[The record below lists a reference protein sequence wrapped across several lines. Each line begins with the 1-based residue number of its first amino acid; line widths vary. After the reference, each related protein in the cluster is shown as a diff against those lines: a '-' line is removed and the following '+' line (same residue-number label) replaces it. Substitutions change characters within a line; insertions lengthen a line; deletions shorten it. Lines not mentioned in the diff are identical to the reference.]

1 MLANLSPLLVM
12 HWFATLNLIATALL
26 LLLASFTGQRAE
38 SRKNVGFILLLL
50 AMANYSLALALES
63 MATDLS
69 GAWLWSRIQYLSI
82 PFLPALMLLVVGR
95 YVGLP
100 FQHPWL
106 KAVLMGCFGF
116 SLLITLLHW
125 SSPWHD
131 LYYRNIAFT
140 EVDDIAAV
148 GFTPGPFYHLFDV
161 FYFSNAAIVLVL
173 VGRRALQ
180 VYGLFRAQAVAV
192 LVGIIIPWAFALVG
206 DFAPLSTELDI
217 IPLAFVPS
225 ALVLGFGVLNWGLL
239 GLEPIVMRTVFGAIP
254 SGCIIVDHSRR
265 LLDCNAAAQRMFPGL
280 TQLKTGE
287 SIDAIYD
294 DLHGFGALLEALN
307 ERDQWQMW
315 SPDNRTH
322 YRVQLTWLEQ
332 HQMHLGYLILIQDET
347 QQVIAEALLRERAEL
362 DGLTGVLNRSSFD
375 EQLQLAVT
383 DNARAGTSLALIL
396 FDLDHFKALNDNQGH
411 QAGDDVLKAVA
422 RCAQDL
428 SRHGDSVARYGGE
441 EFALIL
447 PRTNADGARAIAER
461 LREIIAQNTPVTAS
475 LGIALANSENGLS
488 PRELIQQADQALYR
502 AKSRG
507 RNSVVVATVSAAAAV
522 E

>member
-1 MLANLSPLLVM
+1 M
-12 HWFATLNLIATALL
+12 HWFATLNLIGTVLL

-50 AMANYSLALALES
+50 AMANYSLALAFES
-63 MATDLS
+63 LATDLS

-82 PFLPALMLLVVGR
+82 PFLPSLMLLVVGR

-100 FQHPWL
+100 FQRPWL
-106 KAVLMGCFGF
+106 KAVLIGCFGF

-131 LYYRNIAFT
+131 LYYRNIT
-140 EVDDIAAV
+140 YTLVDDIAAV
-148 GFTPGPFYHLFDV
+148 GFTPGLFYHLFDV
-161 FYFSNAAIVLVL
+161 YYLSTAALVLLL
-173 VGRRALQ
+173 VGRRAFQ

-192 LVGIIIPWAFALVG
+192 FIGIVLPWVVALIG
-206 DFAPLSTELDI
+206 DFAPLTTELDI
-217 IPLAFVPS
+217 VPLAFVPS

-254 SGCIIVDHSRR
+254 PGCIIVDHSRR
-265 LLDCNAAAQRMFPGL
+265 LLDSNAAAQQMFPGL

-287 SIDAIYD
+287 LIDAIYD
-294 DLHGFGALLEALN
+294 DLPGFGAALEALN
-307 ERDQWQMW
+307 ERDHWLMW

-347 QQVIAEALLRERAEL
+347 QQVIAERLLRERAEQ

-375 EQLQLAVT
+375 EQLNWAVET
-383 DNARAGTSLALIL
+383 NARAGTSLALIL
-396 FDLDHFKALNDNQGH
+396 FDLDHFKALNDTRGH

-422 RCAQDL
+422 RCAHDL

-447 PRTNADGARAIAER
+447 PNTNAAGARVIAER
-461 LREIIAQNTPVTAS
+461 LRESIAQNTPVTAS
-475 LGIALANSENGLS
+475 LGIALANAENGLS
-488 PRELIQQADQALYR
+488 PRELIHQADQALYR
-502 AKSRG
+502 AKSSG
-507 RNSVVVATVSAAAAV
+507 RNCVETAGQATTTGVA
-522 E
+522 

>member
-1 MLANLSPLLVM
+1 M
-12 HWFATLNLIATALL
+12 HWFATLNLIGTALL

-38 SRKNVGFILLLL
+38 SRKNVSFILLLL
-50 AMANYSLALALES
+50 AMANYSLALAFES
-63 MATDLS
+63 LATDLS

-100 FQHPWL
+100 FQRPWL
-106 KAVLMGCFGF
+106 RVVLIGSFGF

-131 LYYRNIAFT
+131 LYYRDIAFT
-140 EVDDIAAV
+140 EVDGIAAV
-148 GFTPGPFYHLFDV
+148 GFTPGLFYHLFDV
-161 FYFSNAAIVLVL
+161 FYLSIAAIVLLL

-192 LVGIIIPWAFALVG
+192 LIGIIIPWVFALVG
-206 DFAPLSTELDI
+206 DFASLSTQLDI

-265 LLDCNAAAQRMFPGL
+265 LLDCNAAAQQMFPRL

-287 SIDAIYD
+287 SIESIYQD
-294 DLHGFGALLEALN
+294 MPGFGAVLEALN
-307 ERDQWQMW
+307 ERDHWLMW

-347 QQVIAEALLRERAEL
+347 QQVIAEGLLRERAEQ
-362 DGLTGVLNRSSFD
+362 DGLTGVLNRASFD
-375 EQLQLAVT
+375 EQLHRAVEA
-383 DNARAGTSLALIL
+383 NARAGTSLALIL
-396 FDLDHFKALNDNQGH
+396 FDLDHFKGLNDTRGH
-411 QAGDDVLKAVA
+411 QAGDDVLKTVA
-422 RCAQDL
+422 RCTQNL

-447 PRTNADGARAIAER
+447 PKTGAAGARAIAER
-461 LREIIAQNTPVTAS
+461 LREIIARETPVTAS
-475 LGIALANSENGLS
+475 LGVALADTENGLS
-488 PRELIQQADQALYR
+488 PRELIHQADQALYR
-502 AKSRG
+502 AKSAG
-507 RNSVVVATVSAAAAV
+507 RNCVEVASVAATVAQ
-522 E
+522 

>member
-1 MLANLSPLLVM
+1 M
-12 HWFATLNLIATALL
+12 HWFATLNLIGTALL
-26 LLLASFTGQRAE
+26 LLLASLTAQRPE

-50 AMANYSLALALES
+50 AMANYSLMLALES
-63 MATDLS
+63 HATSLND
-69 GAWLWSRIQYLSI
+69 AWLWNRLQYLSI
-82 PFLPALMLLVVGR
+82 PFLPALILLVVGR
-95 YVGLP
+95 FVGLP
-100 FQHPWL
+100 YQRPWL
-106 KAVLMGCFGF
+106 KAVLIGCFGF

-131 LYYRNIAFT
+131 LYYQNIAFT
-140 EVDDIAAV
+140 QVNDIAAV
-148 GFTPGPFYHLFDV
+148 GFTPGLFYHLFDV
-161 FYFSNAAIVLVL
+161 YYLSTSALVLLL
-173 VGRRALQ
+173 VGRRAFQ

-192 LVGIIIPWAFALVG
+192 FIGIVLPWVVALIG
-206 DFAPLSTELDI
+206 DFAPLTTELDI
-217 IPLAFVPS
+217 VPLAFVPS

-265 LLDCNAAAQRMFPGL
+265 LLDCNAAAQQMFPGL

-287 SIDAIYD
+287 LIDAIYD
-294 DLHGFGALLEALN
+294 DLPGFGAVLEALN
-307 ERDQWQMW
+307 ERDHWLMW

-375 EQLQLAVT
+375 EQLHRAVEDT
-383 DNARAGTSLALIL
+383 ARAGTSLALIL
-396 FDLDHFKALNDNQGH
+396 FDLDHFKALNDTQGH

-422 RCAQDL
+422 RCARKL
-428 SRHGDSVARYGGE
+428 SRQGDRVARYGGE

-447 PRTNADGARAIAER
+447 PNTNQAGALAIAER
-461 LREIIAQNTPVTAS
+461 LRDSIARQTPVTTS
-475 LGIALANSENGLS
+475 LGIALTHQEIS
-488 PRELIQQADQALYR
+488 PTPDALIHHADQALYR
-502 AKSRG
+502 AKSLG
-507 RNSVVVATVSAAAAV
+507 RNRVETASPTATGVA
-522 E
+522 

>member
-1 MLANLSPLLVM
+1 M
-12 HWFATLNLIATALL
+12 HWFAALNLIGTALL
-26 LLLASFTGQRAE
+26 LLLASFTGQRPE

-50 AMANYSLALALES
+50 AMATYSLALAFES
-63 MATDLS
+63 LASDLS
-69 GAWLWSRIQYLSI
+69 GAWFWNRIQYLSI

-106 KAVLMGCFGF
+106 KAVLIGSFGF

-140 EVDDIAAV
+140 VVDDVAAV
-148 GFTPGPFYHLFDV
+148 SFTPGLFYHLFDV
-161 FYFSNAAIVLVL
+161 FYLSNAAIALVL
-173 VGRRALQ
+173 VGRRAFQ
-180 VYGLFRAQAVAV
+180 VYGLFRTQAVAV
-192 LVGIIIPWAFALVG
+192 FIGIIIPWLFALVG
-206 DFAPLSTELDI
+206 DFASLPTDLDI
-217 IPLAFVPS
+217 VPLAFVPS

-254 SGCIIVDHSRR
+254 SGCIIVDHNRR
-265 LLDCNAAAQRMFPGL
+265 LLDCNVAAQQMFPGL

-294 DLHGFGALLEALN
+294 DLPGFGAVLEALN
-307 ERDQWQMW
+307 DRDHWLIW

-347 QQVIAEALLRERAEL
+347 QQVTAEALLRERAEL

-375 EQLQLAVT
+375 EHLNRAVE

-396 FDLDHFKALNDNQGH
+396 FDLDHFKALNDTQGH
-411 QAGDDVLKAVA
+411 QAGDEVLKTVA
-422 RCAQDL
+422 RCAYDL

-447 PRTNADGARAIAER
+447 PKTNLAGARAIAER
-461 LREIIAQNTPVTAS
+461 LREVIAHDTPVTAS
-475 LGIALANSENGLS
+475 LGIALTDSENGQS
-488 PRELIQQADQALYR
+488 PAELIHHADQALYR
-502 AKSRG
+502 AKRSG
-507 RNSVVVATVSAAAAV
+507 RNTVEVADVSATGVAAAGV